1 MMMASSKLDELKALI
16 EKQEG
21 PIQNTAFVDYYNK
34 GLVFVHSQVEY
45 IKKIN
50 NWEKWCLTYGVKI
63 LTIR

>member
-1 MMMASSKLDELKALI
+1 MMASSKLDELKALI

-45 IKKIN
+45 IKKKC
-50 NWEKWCLTYGVKI
+50 EQLGKVECHHME
-63 LTIR
+63 